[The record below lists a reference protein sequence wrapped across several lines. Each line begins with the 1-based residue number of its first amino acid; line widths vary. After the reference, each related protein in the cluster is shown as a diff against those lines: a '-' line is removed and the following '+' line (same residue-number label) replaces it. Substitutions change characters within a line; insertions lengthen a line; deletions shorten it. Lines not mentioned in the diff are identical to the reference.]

1 MRIQNLALVSTLLV
15 ACSTLPSNE
24 HSGTERMGARLREIA
39 HNQDLTTNTYLN
51 ARRVGYLRS
60 LDAPLDPLAKLRS
73 SVLLAR
79 ELLRAGNTG
88 EAIDE
93 LLRVQPEFEARKVQM
108 NPTLDMLLG
117 IAYMRLGEQENCLN
131 EHNTESCLLP
141 MSGAGIHT
149 KKQGSRAAVSKFTAI
164 LERDPSDLT
173 ARWLLNIAYM
183 TLGEYPNAVPDSWL
197 VMPEIFESEYNLGRF
212 IDIAPRL
219 GLDLVS
225 LAGGC
230 VMDDF
235 DGDGNLD
242 LLISSWG
249 LDQQLRYFRNNG
261 NGSFDERTQEAGL
274 EGITGGLH
282 LIHADYDNNGY
293 LDCLALRGAWQGK
306 DGRHPNSL
314 LRNSGNASFT
324 DVTEAAGLFSMHPT
338 QTAAWMGSWHC
349 QQITADPGCGLR
361 A

>member
-1 MRIQNLALVSTLLV
+1 MRLQILALISTLFV
-15 ACSTLPSNE
+15 GCSTLQSNE
-24 HSGTERMGARLREIA
+24 QSGTEQMGAQLRKIA
-39 HNQDLTTNTYLN
+39 HNQDLSTNTYLN

-60 LDAPLDPLAKLRS
+60 LDTPLDPLAKLRS

-88 EAIDE
+88 KAIDE
-93 LLRVQPEFEARKVQM
+93 FLRVQPDFEARKIQM

-131 EHNTESCLLP
+131 EHNIESCLLP
-141 MSGAGIHT
+141 LSGGGIHT
-149 KKQGSRAAVSKFTAI
+149 KKQGSRAAIDQFTSI
-164 LERDPSDLT
+164 LERDPDDLT

-197 VMPEIFESEYNLGRF
+197 VEPEIFESEYDLGRF
-212 IDIAPRL
+212 ADIAPRL

-261 NGSFDERTQEAGL
+261 DGSFDERTQE
-274 EGITGGLH
+274 GGLH
-282 LIHADYDNNGY
+282 LVHADYDNNGY
-293 LDCLALRGAWQGK
+293 LDCLAL
-306 DGRHPNSL
+306 
-314 LRNSGNASFT
+314 
-324 DVTEAAGLFSMHPT
+324 
-338 QTAAWMGSWHC
+338 
-349 QQITADPGCGLR
+349 
-361 A
+361 